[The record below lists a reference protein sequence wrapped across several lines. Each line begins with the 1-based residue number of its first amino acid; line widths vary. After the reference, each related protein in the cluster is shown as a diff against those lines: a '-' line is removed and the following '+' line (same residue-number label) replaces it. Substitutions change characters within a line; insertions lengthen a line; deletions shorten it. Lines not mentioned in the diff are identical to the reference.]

1 LNSHGLVGTT
11 HRYVLVVSAALC
23 LSTVA
28 HADEGGVS
36 FWLPGQQSNFAA
48 VPGEPGWSIP
58 VVYYHTSSDAGA
70 SREFVVGGD
79 LVLGLDAQADLVF
92 AAPTYT
98 FVNPVLGGQ
107 GSFSLAV
114 AGGHMR
120 VEADATFTGPG
131 GTPLSVS
138 RSDSLT
144 GMADLYPM
152 GTVKWSKGV
161 HNSMAY
167 LMGGIPVGSYEV
179 GELANLGVN
188 HWSLDAGGGYTYL
201 DPEKGHEFSVV
212 GGLTYN
218 FENDDT
224 NYQNG
229 VDAHVDWAL
238 SQFLNEAWHGGLV
251 GYIYYQLSGDSGA
264 GAVLG
269 DFKARAYAVGPQAGF
284 FFPVG
289 QSQGYVSLR
298 GYFEF
303 GAEHRTEGWNGWLT
317 LSVPLGSGK

>member
-1 LNSHGLVGTT
+1 MNC
-11 HRYVLVVSAALC
+11 RYVLVGSAALC
-23 LSTVA
+23 LAASA

-48 VPGEPGWSIP
+48 TPGEPGWSIP
-58 VVYYHTSSDAGA
+58 VVYYHTASDAGL
-70 SREFVVGGD
+70 SREFVVGGN
-79 LVLGLDAQADLVF
+79 LVAGLDAQADLVF

-98 FVNPVLGGQ
+98 FADPVLGGQ
-107 GSFSLAV
+107 GSFSLTV

-120 VEADATFTGPG
+120 VEADATLTGPG
-131 GTPLSVS
+131 GNPIAVS
-138 RSDSLT
+138 ASDSLS

-152 GTVKWSKGV
+152 GTVKWSEGV

-188 HWSLDAGGGYTYL
+188 HWSVDAGGGYTYL
-201 DPEKGHEFSVV
+201 DAEKGREFSVV

-218 FENDDT
+218 FENEDT

-229 VDAHVDWAL
+229 VDAHIDLAL
-238 SQFLNEAWHGGLV
+238 SQFLNEAWHVGLV
-251 GYIYYQLSGDSGA
+251 GYIYYQVSGDNGE

-269 DFKARAYAVGPQAGF
+269 DFKARVYGLGPQAGF

-289 QSQGYVSLR
+289 KSKGYVSLR

-317 LSVPLGSGK
+317 LAVPLDSGK

>member
-1 LNSHGLVGTT
+1 MN
-11 HRYVLVVSAALC
+11 HRDILVVSVALC
-23 LSTVA
+23 LSTAA

-48 VPGEPGWSIP
+48 APGEPGWSIP
-58 VVYYHTSSDAGA
+58 VVYYHTASDAGA
-70 SREFVVGGD
+70 SREFVVGGN
-79 LVLGLDAQADLVF
+79 LVAGLEAQADLVF

-98 FVNPVLGGQ
+98 FANPVLGGQ
-107 GSFSLAV
+107 GSFSLTV

-120 VEADATFTGPG
+120 VEADATLTGPG
-131 GTPLSVS
+131 GNPIEVN
-138 RSDSLT
+138 RSDSLS
-144 GMADLYPM
+144 GMADLYPT

-167 LMGGIPVGSYEV
+167 VMGGIPVGSYEV

-201 DPEKGHEFSVV
+201 DSEKGREFSVV

-224 NYQNG
+224 DYQNG
-229 VDAHVDWAL
+229 VDAHVDLAL
-238 SQFLNEAWHGGLV
+238 SQFLNEAWHVGIV
-251 GYIYYQLSGDSGA
+251 GYIYYQVSGDSGE

-269 DFKARAYAVGPQAGF
+269 DFKARVYALGPQAGF
-284 FFPVG
+284 FFPFG
-289 QSQGYVSLR
+289 GSKGYVSLR

-317 LSVPLGSGK
+317 ASLPFASGK

>member
-1 LNSHGLVGTT
+1 MNTISVK
-11 HRYVLVVSAALC
+11 RAYVVSVTCCILNP
-23 LSTVA
+23 A

-48 VPGEPGWSIP
+48 TPGEPGWSIP
-58 VVYYHTSSDAGA
+58 VVYYHTSSDAGL
-70 SREFVVGGD
+70 SREFVVGGN
-79 LVLGLDAQADLVF
+79 LVAGLEAQADLVF
-92 AAPTYT
+92 VAPTYT
-98 FVNPVLGGQ
+98 FAQPVMGGQ
-107 GSFSLAV
+107 GSFMLTV

-120 VEADATFTGPG
+120 VDADATLTGPG
-131 GTPLSVS
+131 GTPISVS

-144 GMADLYPM
+144 GMADLYPT

-167 LMGGIPVGSYEV
+167 VAGGIPVGSYKV
-179 GELANLGVN
+179 GELANLGTN
-188 HWSLDAGGGYTYL
+188 HWSIDGGGGYTYL
-201 DPEKGHEFSVV
+201 DPKKGHEFSVV

-229 VDAHVDWAL
+229 VDAHIDLAW
-238 SQFLNEAWHGGLV
+238 SQFLNEAWHIGLV
-251 GYIYYQLSGDSGA
+251 GYIYYQLSGDNGEGA
-264 GAVLG
+264 ILG
-269 DFKARAYAVGPQAGF
+269 DNKARVYAIGPQAGV

-289 QSQGYVSLR
+289 KSTGYISLR

-317 LSVPLGSGK
+317 LSIPVGSGA

>member
-1 LNSHGLVGTT
+1 MNHRCLLIVGSAVGL
-11 HRYVLVVSAALC
+11 AA
-23 LSTVA
+23 TA

-48 VPGEPGWSIP
+48 TPGEPGWSIP
-58 VVYYHTSSDAGA
+58 VVYYHTSSDAGL
-70 SREFVVGGD
+70 SREFVVGGN
-79 LVLGLDAQADLVF
+79 LVAGLQAEADLFF

-98 FVNPVLGGQ
+98 FAKPVMGGQ
-107 GSFSLAV
+107 GSFTMTV

-120 VEADATFTGPG
+120 VDADATLTGPG
-131 GTPLSVS
+131 GNPITVNQ
-138 RSDSLT
+138 SDSLT
-144 GMADLYPM
+144 GMADLYPT

-167 LMGGIPVGSYEV
+167 VAGGIPVGAYDV
-179 GELANLGVN
+179 GELANLGSN

-201 DPEKGHEFSVV
+201 DAEKGREFSVV

-229 VDAHVDWAL
+229 VDGHIDLAW
-238 SQFLNEAWHGGLV
+238 SQFLSEAWHVGLI
-251 GYIYYQLSGDSGA
+251 GYVYYQLSGDSGE

-269 DFKARAYAVGPQAGF
+269 DFKARTYAVGPQAGF

-289 QSQGYVSLR
+289 KSKGYVSLR
-298 GYFEF
+298 SYFEF

-317 LSVPLGSGK
+317 LAIPLGSST